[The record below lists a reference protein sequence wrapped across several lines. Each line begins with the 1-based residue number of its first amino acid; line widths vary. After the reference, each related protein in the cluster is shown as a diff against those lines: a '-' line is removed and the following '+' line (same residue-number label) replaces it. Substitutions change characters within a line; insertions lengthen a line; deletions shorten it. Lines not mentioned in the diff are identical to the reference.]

1 MAAVYRFRVT
11 FDDNE
16 DVYREIE
23 IKSTQTYED
32 LHHAIVKSIS
42 FDGQHNASFFISD
55 DMWRKGEEIVLNPP
69 EDNTNKNH
77 RTTAV
82 AAKRLMSKCKMAA
95 LIDDPH
101 QKFVYIYDPKTG
113 WTFLVEL
120 VKIQDEGKK
129 NYPDCVKSIG
139 DAPKQYKKTT
149 AAPVAIDDEE
159 DDFDDDADEEAYH
172 HAGEGHDEDDL
183 NDLESEEGEEEA
195 EAEEESEEQEDGDDY
210 GFSEFEN
217 GGFDSGDND

>member
-1 MAAVYRFRVT
+1 MAVYRFKVT

-16 DVYREIE
+16 EVYREIE

-32 LHHAIVKSIS
+32 FHHAIVKAIN

-69 EDNTNKNH
+69 EDTVSKTN
-77 RTTAV
+77 R
-82 AAKRLMSKCKMAA
+82 AATIATKRLMNKCKMAA

-101 QKFVYIYDPKTG
+101 QKFVYIYDLKVG

-120 VKIQDEGKK
+120 VKIGDDGKK
-129 NYPDCVKSIG
+129 NYPDCVKSVG

-149 AAPVAIDDEE
+149 AAPVAIEDDE
-159 DDFDDDADEEAYH
+159 DNFDDEDADEEAYH

-183 NDLESEEGEEEA
+183 NDLEGEEGEEEV
-195 EAEEESEEQEDGDDY
+195 ESEDEGEEQEKEDDY

-217 GGFDSGDND
+217 GGFDNGDDD